1 MSKKIFLTKVLFVI
15 KNSNSAKVKSEL
27 NLNRFLVLYSFIFL
41 PYWNLKITSFNK
53 NLVLSKDNYINSNS
67 LIIINNYIKLTS
79 QCFQKNTHQGLFFLN
94 FFITSYLKNKINKNI
109 FIEINNYYI
118 KEKVSFYSFLKLI
131 KNKFKKIF
139 AIKRLKINYNEL
151 IWVFYL
157 LFKTKDIIFFKNW
170 LKNKFLSTKLK
181 LHKNLIS
188 LIKYSVKVLLIDYLS
203 YFSLLGF
210 YFRVKGKISSSG
222 SSKKRMLKFGIGK
235 MSRNTK
241 PLKIGISE
249 LNIKT
254 SSGMIGINI
263 SILY

>member
-1 MSKKIFLTKVLFVI
+1 MPKDIFLIKILFVI
-15 KNSNSAKVKSEL
+15 KNNNKKVKSEL
-27 NLNRFLVLYSFIFL
+27 NLNRFSILNSFIFL
-41 PYWNLKITSFNK
+41 PYWNLKIVSFNK
-53 NLVLSKDNYINSNS
+53 NLTLSRDIFKHSNTS
-67 LIIINNYIKLTS
+67 IIINNYIKLTS
-79 QCFQKNTHQGLFFLN
+79 LSFQKDTHQGLFFLN
-94 FFITSYLKNKINKNI
+94 FFIINNLKNKIDKNI
-109 FIEINNYYI
+109 FMEINNYYI

-131 KNKFKKIF
+131 KNKFKKMF
-139 AIKRLKINYNEL
+139 TIKRLKISYTEL
-151 IWVFYL
+151 IWVFFL
-157 LFKTKDIIFFKNW
+157 LFKTKDITFFKNW
-170 LKNKFLSTKLK
+170 LKNKFLCTRLK
-181 LHKNLIS
+181 LRKNLIS
-188 LIKYSVKVLLIDYLS
+188 LIKYSVKVLLINYLS